1 MVDLA
6 QARQILVGDFRCAQ
20 LGRGSSGAK
29 PGAGVTTDAFVG
41 ACNCELDGLQGIQL
55 SGKTITGV
63 SCHLSE
69 NADSSGGAGPRRFR
83 VVDKHG
89 LSRYVYNLQLD
100 IGLEGHNLCLGL
112 DDSSLDQAAGAADGH
127 SPDSAPSAAQV
138 IDDLASMLKKR
149 SARMTED

>member
-1 MVDLA
+1 MQYFIAKTVTKTYEEALA
-6 QARQILVGDFRCAQ
+6 AATEASVSRVETLRQALAEESRRLA
-20 LGRGSSGAK
+20 
-29 PGAGVTTDAFVG
+29 
-41 ACNCELDGLQGIQL
+41 EL
-55 SGKTITGV
+55 
-63 SCHLSE
+63 
-69 NADSSGGAGPRRFR
+69 ADSSGGAGPRRFR